1 MRARITVPVI
11 AALALILCLPAAA
24 AEKAAADKKDTE
36 PAVTVV
42 YADGNT
48 VGLKSLEVGID
59 DAGLFGSSFK
69 KLKKLPVQTK
79 TLLLKVPL
87 DKLAKIEFLSV
98 DKKGENIK
106 VKLTARDGKTEEGVI
121 KSEQKIIWKGTHP
134 FADADAELDPA
145 TIKEIILRP
154 AKKK

>member
-1 MRARITVPVI
+1 MQTRLMALVA
-11 AALALILCLPAAA
+11 AALVLALCLPA
-24 AEKAAADKKDTE
+24 AAADKKDTE
-36 PAVTVV
+36 PGVTVV
-42 YADGNT
+42 YADGKT
-48 VGLKSLEVGID
+48 VGLKSLEVGIE

-69 KLKKLPVQTK
+69 KLKKLPIQTK

-106 VKLTARDGKTEEGVI
+106 LKLTARDGKTMEGVV

-134 FADADAELDPA
+134 FADAEAELNPA

>member
-1 MRARITVPVI
+1 MQTRLMALVA
-11 AALALILCLPAAA
+11 AALVLALCLPA
-24 AEKAAADKKDTE
+24 AAADKKDTE
-36 PAVTVV
+36 PGVTVV
-42 YADGNT
+42 YADGKT
-48 VGLKSLEVGID
+48 VGLKSLEVGIE

-69 KLKKLPVQTK
+69 KLKKLPIQTK

-106 VKLTARDGKTEEGVI
+106 LKLTARDGKTMEGVV

-134 FADADAELDPA
+134 FADSEAELNPA